1 MAWEPCYQSC
11 RRRDTILPMPVRR
24 TAEVGVATLSAPDR
38 VLQLLAAVA
47 QYGAAVPVKRLTEMA
62 GLPASTVYRHL
73 AVLKRWGFVA
83 EGEREG
89 TYEPGPAS
97 LQLGWGGQA
106 SQLVGVAHD
115 ELQRLV
121 ETTGESAGLMV
132 TINGRLVC
140 LDLVES
146 PQSLRCSVRKGSA
159 LPLVRGASAKA
170 QLAFLPQRERDAVL
184 DRHFGPVEAAKRRAL
199 VRELAAIRDAGY
211 AVSEGEVDWGVWGV
225 SVPLTSRHGRLLGG
239 ISLMAPSVRVTRRRS
254 TLIHATVAAAGRIAG
269 RF

>member
-1 MAWEPCYQSC
+1 MRSMPA
-11 RRRDTILPMPVRR
+11 RRN
-24 TAEVGVATLSAPDR
+24 AGVGIAALSAPDR

-47 QYGAAVPVKRLTEMA
+47 QHGAAVPVKRLTEMA
-62 GLPASTVYRHL
+62 NLPASTVYRHL
-73 AVLKRWGFVA
+73 AVLTRWGFVA

-89 TYEPGPAS
+89 TYEPGPTS
-97 LQLGWGGQA
+97 LQLGWGGQT
-106 SQLVGVAHD
+106 SQLVSIARD

-159 LPLVRGASAKA
+159 LPLTRGASAKA
-170 QLAFLPQRERDAVL
+170 QLAFLSQRERDAVL
-184 DRHFGPVEAAKRRAL
+184 DRSFAPADAAKRRTL
-199 VRELAAIRDAGY
+199 VRELAAIREAGY

-225 SVPLTSRHGRLLGG
+225 SVPLMNRHDRLLGG
-239 ISLMAPSVRVTRRRS
+239 ISLMAPSNRVARKHTI
-254 TLIHATVAAAGRIAG
+254 LVHATVAAAGRISG

>member
-1 MAWEPCYQSC
+1 MS
-11 RRRDTILPMPVRR
+11 MRR
-24 TAEVGVATLSAPDR
+24 TPEAGVAALSAPDR

-47 QYGAAVPVKRLTEMA
+47 QHGAAVPVKRLTELA
-62 GLPASTVYRHL
+62 NLPASTVYRHL
-73 AVLKRWGFVA
+73 AILKRWGFVA

-97 LQLGWGGQA
+97 LQLGWGGQT
-106 SQLVGVAHD
+106 SQLVSIAHD

-132 TINGRLVC
+132 TINGRLAC

-146 PQSLRCSVRKGSA
+146 PQSLRCSIRKGSA

-184 DRHFGPVEAAKRRAL
+184 DREFGTAEAAKRRTL
-199 VRELAAIRDAGY
+199 VRELAAIREAGY

-225 SVPLTSRHGRLLGG
+225 SVPLATRHGRLLGG
-239 ISLMAPSVRVTRRRS
+239 VSLMAPSIRVARRH
-254 TLIHATVAAAGRIAG
+254 TGLIHATVAAAGRISG